1 MLVRHG
7 IMLVGPTGGGKTVS
21 RNILQKAL
29 SILPTFLDKTV
40 DKQKPHLVRNS
51 FKNFCLNLK
60 PKILFEKQKIF
71 YKIINNN

>member
-60 PKILFEKQKIF
+60 PKIYLKNKKYFIKL
-71 YKIINNN
+71 